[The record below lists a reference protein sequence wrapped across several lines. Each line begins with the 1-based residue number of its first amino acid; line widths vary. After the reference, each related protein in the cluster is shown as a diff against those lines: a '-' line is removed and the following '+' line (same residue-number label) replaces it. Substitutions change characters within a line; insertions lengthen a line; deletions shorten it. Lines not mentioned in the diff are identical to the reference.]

1 MAKKWILP
9 KLMRAV
15 DQKPGYNLE
24 WPDSKTHISGQKP
37 RGRQLNTKVS
47 VAKVPFFFLCYDF
60 FHGIFSNNDNSKTV
74 QALTLILARN
84 GCSSQCAASQ
94 PSAPSS
100 LQIHPGQQKPF
111 TTLLGCCPLLTTPFS
126 NFVRMRTR
134 SLVPRPKTTIISLEA
149 RLVHRRN
156 GQLPVRMAGTEAGTV
171 FPKVYAI
178 HGFSPLWHWARLM
191 NTT

>member
-1 MAKKWILP
+1 M
-9 KLMRAV
+9 
-15 DQKPGYNLE
+15 
-24 WPDSKTHISGQKP
+24 
-37 RGRQLNTKVS
+37 
-47 VAKVPFFFLCYDF
+47 PFFFLCYDF

-178 HGFSPLWHWARLM
+178 HGFSPPVALGKAYEHHVDKALPTLKIAYSQLLIMNCKARGPSRKKSRTSSAEIQKFRNPL
-191 NTT
+191 